1 MTADRDDL
9 RDRLDDIG
17 EQVDGDDSMSDFGP
31 TIIFGDG
38 EGGYETP
45 DGDPIPTD
53 DDGSPDVDGNGPAI
67 ILSREYCPD
76 DARP

>member
-17 EQVDGDDSMSDFGP
+17 EQVDGDDSISDFGP

-53 DDGSPDVDGNGPAI
+53 DDGNPVTNGTGPAI
-67 ILSREYCPD
+67 ILSGEYCPD
-76 DARP
+76 DCRP